1 MKSNRNPATD
11 SVSHPLTLTE
21 AQSRAVK
28 FSAWEDLENAFDALK
43 PLRAEWYRE
52 SPYFFSGV
60 AYLAGLTAGKRIE
73 RHRRK
78 RQRDNQPEV

>member
-1 MKSNRNPATD
+1 MKNNINLATHD
-11 SVSHPLTLTE
+11 IRQPLTLAE
-21 AQSRAVK
+21 AQSRTVK

-73 RHRRK
+73 RQRRK
-78 RQRDNQPEV
+78 RQRDNRPEV